1 MIHRGVDRKHVELIL
16 LLIFC
21 KKNKRLIFINISC
34 THGHCCPHQ
43 VVSQTATHQEQYHE
57 GGRQVPKC
65 IEVDNYLFP
74 LTFAFSVLRNIANYV
89 SWDERI
95 FKPNYLI

>member
-1 MIHRGVDRKHVELIL
+1 MSSPG
-16 LLIFC
+16 C
-21 KKNKRLIFINISC
+21 
-34 THGHCCPHQ
+34 
-43 VVSQTATHQEQYHE
+43 VSDSHTPGAEYHE

-65 IEVDNYLFP
+65 IEVDNDLFP

-89 SWDERI
+89 SWDKRI